1 MTTYQFELNKIQ
13 IKTEDSFDICK
24 EFDGIININL
34 TEYTE
39 SDKLWLDQ
47 FEFDYSYQFDLY
59 VNEAEINLRQKDFTN
74 FMKCVD
80 LNVTYT
86 DEKDALYDYEMN
98 KLNLKKMKT
107 NNPQH
112 QKENIRT
119 EKEILKLKKKYE
131 VTDEELDFIKQQIST
146 ANSTE
151 EAISSANE
159 KLDSLQ
165 GESEATIELQ
175 GGISNEY

>member
-1 MTTYQFELNKIQ
+1 MNLDVLIKSPKMYVKPRYGAEDVKFIINSESIHLSCDYDKVFGKVREKADEYRWLTTYQFELNKIR

-107 NNPQH
+107 KMQ
-112 QKENIRT
+112 R
-119 EKEILKLKKKYE
+119 
-131 VTDEELDFIKQQIST
+131 
-146 ANSTE
+146 
-151 EAISSANE
+151 
-159 KLDSLQ
+159 
-165 GESEATIELQ
+165 
-175 GGISNEY
+175 